1 MSRWPSDRSRPSD
14 KVDREVESSSSS
26 IVTKLSFGLVIAP
39 NATETLQ
46 HFNALADW
54 IREHAKIDFTARPA
68 ESYKDLAMDIRS
80 GTSDVAW
87 LPPIMYA
94 WLAEG
99 VSPVG
104 SILRGGEGATE
115 GAIAYAAAIVVREE
129 SSLKTLAD
137 LKGPG
142 LRAGW
147 VDPWSAA
154 GYVIPRIELAR
165 AKIDPRSVFKTETF
179 HGSHKDALKALAK
192 NECDVVGTYA
202 RLPADAKA
210 DASEGAWSD
219 MDDLKVRVLATSS
232 AIPPDVIAVRRNLAP
247 REHEQVIRAFRDACA
262 DGSAKAL
269 VRAVFGGD
277 QLQEGT
283 GTGHDDL
290 RRAYEAA
297 VAKGLFD

>member
-1 MSRWPSDRSRPSD
+1 
-14 KVDREVESSSSS
+14 VESSSS

-39 NATETLQ
+39 NAKETLK
-46 HFNALADW
+46 HFDALAEW
-54 IREHAKIDFTARPA
+54 VREHAKLDLKAKPA
-68 ESYKDLAMDIRS
+68 DSYKDLAMDIRG

-104 SILRGGEGATE
+104 SILREGAT
-115 GAIAYAAAIVVREE
+115 AYAAAIVVRED
-129 SSLKTLAD
+129 SSWKTLAD
-137 LKGPG
+137 LKGAKA
-142 LRAGW
+142 RAGW

-154 GYVIPRIELAR
+154 GYVIPRIELSR
-165 AKIDPRSVFKTETF
+165 AKIDPASAFKTETF
-179 HGSHKDALKALAK
+179 HGSHKDALKALATD
-192 NECDVVGTYA
+192 ESDVVGTYA
-202 RLPADAKA
+202 RLPADGETL
-210 DASEGAWSD
+210 ASEGAWSD
-219 MDDLKVRVLATSS
+219 MEDLKVRVLATSS

-262 DGSAKAL
+262 DEKAKAL

-283 GTGHDDL
+283 ATGHDDL
-290 RRAYEAA
+290 RRAYEGAM
-297 VAKGLFD
+297 AKGLFD

>member
-1 MSRWPSDRSRPSD
+1 M
-14 KVDREVESSSSS
+14 ESSS
-26 IVTKLSFGLVIAP
+26 IVTKLNFGLVIAP
-39 NATETLQ
+39 NAKDTLKR
-46 HFNALADW
+46 FDALADW
-54 IREHAKIDFTARPA
+54 MREQAKIDLTAKPA
-68 ESYKDLAMDIRS
+68 DTYKDLAMDIRG

-104 SILRGGEGATE
+104 SILREGAT
-115 GAIAYAAAIVVREE
+115 AYAAAIVVREDS

-137 LKGPG
+137 LKGAG

-154 GYVIPRIELAR
+154 GYVVPRIELAR
-165 AKIDPRSVFKTETF
+165 AKIDPHGAFKSETF
-179 HGSHKDALKALAK
+179 HGSHKDALEALAK
-192 NECDVVGTYA
+192 EECDVVGTYA
-202 RLPADAKA
+202 RLPNDGETTAVV
-210 DASEGAWSD
+210 GAWSD
-219 MDDLKVRVLATSS
+219 REDHLKVRVLATSS

-247 REHEQVIRAFRDACA
+247 REHEQVMRAFREACA
-262 DGSAKAL
+262 DEKAKAL

-283 GTGHDDL
+283 GTGHDEL

-297 VAKGLFD
+297 MAKGLFD